1 MHRSNGVISGYRS
14 QMPRR
19 PQPLPSSST
28 AASGKPHATRTA
40 LIDAAAQ
47 AFVETGYGAMSVR
60 DLARR
65 LQMTTGAIYG
75 HFRSK
80 ANLLGEAVRLRIDRD
95 LEGEEG
101 PKYPETKLAEYLA
114 HNFRDY
120 RKRRALRALLVEGAA
135 AARVDDDV
143 RALLHDVVSERQAGW
158 AKQYRDAWL
167 AEGLDP
173 DVDPTAVLALV
184 WAAELGL
191 GVLEALDVRLPKP
204 AVLGATVARLIGS
217 LGETPRRRRSVAST
231 R

>member
-1 MHRSNGVISGYRS
+1 
-14 QMPRR
+14 MPRR
-19 PQPLPSSST
+19 TQPPSPSSTT
-28 AASGKPHATRTA
+28 AGKAHATRTA

-95 LEGEEG
+95 LEGEDG

-143 RALLHDVVSERQAGW
+143 RALLHELVSERQARW
-158 AKQYRDAWL
+158 AKQYRDAWI
-167 AEGLDP
+167 AEDLDP
-173 DVDPTAVLALV
+173 DVDPTAVLAFVL
-184 WAAELGL
+184 AAELGL
-191 GVLEALDVRLPKP
+191 GVLEAFDVTLPKP
-204 AVLGATVARLIGS
+204 AVLGNTVARLIEPLCIGA
-217 LGETPRRRRSVAST
+217 PRRARRS
-231 R
+231 

>member
-1 MHRSNGVISGYRS
+1 
-14 QMPRR
+14 MPRR
-19 PQPLPSSST
+19 SQTPSPSSSL
-28 AASGKPHATRTA
+28 APGKAHATRTA
-40 LIDAAAQ
+40 LIDAAAK

-75 HFRSK
+75 HFRGK

-95 LEGEEG
+95 LEGENG
-101 PKYPETKLAEYLA
+101 PKYPETRLAEYLA

-120 RKRRALRALLVEGAA
+120 RKRRALRALVVEGAA

-143 RALLHDVVSERQAGW
+143 RALLHDVLSERQARW
-158 AKQYRDAWL
+158 AKQYRDAWI

-173 DVDPTAVLALV
+173 EIDPTAVLAFV

-191 GVLEALDVRLPKP
+191 GVLEALDITLPKP
-204 AVLGATVARLIGS
+204 AVLGSTVARLVGS
-217 LGETPRRRRSVAST
+217 LGDGRARRQRRS
-231 R
+231 